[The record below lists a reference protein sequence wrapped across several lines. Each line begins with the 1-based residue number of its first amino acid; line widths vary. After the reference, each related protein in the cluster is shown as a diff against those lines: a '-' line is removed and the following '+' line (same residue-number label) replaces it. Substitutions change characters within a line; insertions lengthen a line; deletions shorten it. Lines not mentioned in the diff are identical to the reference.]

1 MKAAKSKIIGF
12 LLVSLVVA
20 MFAIPAMPAQAK
32 YVYVDFYRYDIS
44 KYEETA
50 YMKGYD
56 KNGNQLW
63 YYQCGFYEK
72 AQMPRITW
80 IGINDS
86 KVYFIE
92 DGDVVALDLETG
104 YEKWR
109 NTEFGGVPTD
119 KAHIFSST
127 GKLYLSG
134 YYGPDFFVVDKN
146 GKTVGKK
153 SKVSDSKTY
162 WPDKIWFTHGDYMKI
177 HFSSNNKTVEFD
189 VTKYFY

>member
-1 MKAAKSKIIGF
+1 MKAAKSKIIGL

-80 IGINDS
+80 IGINDG

-92 DGDVVALDLETG
+92 DGDVVAPDLETG
-104 YEKWR
+104 YEK
-109 NTEFGGVPTD
+109 
-119 KAHIFSST
+119 
-127 GKLYLSG
+127 
-134 YYGPDFFVVDKN
+134 
-146 GKTVGKK
+146 
-153 SKVSDSKTY
+153 
-162 WPDKIWFTHGDYMKI
+162 
-177 HFSSNNKTVEFD
+177 
-189 VTKYFY
+189 